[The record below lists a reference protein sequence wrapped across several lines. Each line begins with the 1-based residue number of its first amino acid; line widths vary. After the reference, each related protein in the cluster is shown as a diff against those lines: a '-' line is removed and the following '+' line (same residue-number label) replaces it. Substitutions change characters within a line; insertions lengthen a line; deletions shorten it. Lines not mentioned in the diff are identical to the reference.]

1 MKVLH
6 HTLTVMTGH
15 GLDAYVVPAPPD
27 IMQTPETLTFA
38 AKPERRMIRA
48 VEDEEGCQTKA
59 WNYLAEVAGLR
70 CLVEPELCHPLWN
83 AFKRSVR
90 YAGLETSVLKLTV
103 LCNHSHGAFLSGE
116 RYHTWQEIVG
126 DFLAAQAHD
135 FFLDV
140 VESLAFD
147 RGESYDPD
155 QVPDRFREWMDSP
168 AIARRGLPVSV
179 VEFAWAVLTAGE
191 STAGVG
197 LELCDQKPEEGIV
210 VKPGVTSPEPAA
222 KEFRTPTD
230 KIRGPPDTPPSA
242 PARIPRYRVFQ
253 RSLLRRTL
261 PPLWSWLGKIVWTEK
276 IKRKVKNKMWFG
288 MNKAFAAL
296 IDEWTVQEVAGNAM
310 LRVEE
315 KYDETVNSDDDG
327 EADDQ
332 EPAEEEPART
342 GSWWETCGEILLK
355 VHSSALLKRLGVAP
369 RLGAE
374 AAPLDKAW
382 VKQEQELLQ
391 MVYSFSTYLASNV
404 AWSQLMFKYT
414 LPHGIACLASRGRN
428 EREDATLLLEEMVLT
443 LRKALEPKHSGNVGL
458 QEILQDLAWHRQ
470 AFSAEV
476 MAMLLKSDFDCHD
489 EDLRS
494 VAVELYSGSST
505 TKDCIESTFGHLR
518 DAVTRSTKNA
528 RPLSNWSGC
537 MHKHASIQP
546 RGASLRYVRRTRIGP
561 SLQQV
566 PNPIG

>member
-1 MKVLH
+1 
-6 HTLTVMTGH
+6 
-15 GLDAYVVPAPPD
+15 
-27 IMQTPETLTFA
+27 
-38 AKPERRMIRA
+38 
-48 VEDEEGCQTKA
+48 
-59 WNYLAEVAGLR
+59 
-70 CLVEPELCHPLWN
+70 
-83 AFKRSVR
+83 
-90 YAGLETSVLKLTV
+90 
-103 LCNHSHGAFLSGE
+103 
-116 RYHTWQEIVG
+116 
-126 DFLAAQAHD
+126 
-135 FFLDV
+135 
-140 VESLAFD
+140 
-147 RGESYDPD
+147 
-155 QVPDRFREWMDSP
+155 
-168 AIARRGLPVSV
+168 
-179 VEFAWAVLTAGE
+179 
-191 STAGVG
+191 
-197 LELCDQKPEEGIV
+197 
-210 VKPGVTSPEPAA
+210 
-222 KEFRTPTD
+222 
-230 KIRGPPDTPPSA
+230 
-242 PARIPRYRVFQ
+242 
-253 RSLLRRTL
+253 
-261 PPLWSWLGKIVWTEK
+261 
-276 IKRKVKNKMWFG
+276 
-288 MNKAFAAL
+288 
-296 IDEWTVQEVAGNAM
+296 
-310 LRVEE
+310 
-315 KYDETVNSDDDG
+315 
-327 EADDQ
+327 
-332 EPAEEEPART
+332 
-342 GSWWETCGEILLK
+342 
-355 VHSSALLKRLGVAP
+355 
-369 RLGAE
+369 
-374 AAPLDKAW
+374 
-382 VKQEQELLQ
+382 